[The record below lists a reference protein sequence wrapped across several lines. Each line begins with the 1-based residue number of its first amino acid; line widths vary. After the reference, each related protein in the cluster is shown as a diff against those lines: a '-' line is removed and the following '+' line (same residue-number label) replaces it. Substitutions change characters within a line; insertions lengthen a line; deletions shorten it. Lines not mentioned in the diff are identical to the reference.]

1 LRTILEYL
9 DTLGGVLLSP
19 SKAFEGIRDNRPIVQ
34 ALTTATFVAIVSGL
48 VLVPNPP
55 ELAEVMFDLPK
66 GTLSLWVTLPVWV
79 GLFLAIL
86 SVQAAFVHLM
96 AMTLK
101 TKGSFLGIL
110 CGICF
115 AYFPGLLA
123 APLAML
129 RAVFRSEGANTF
141 YQVAFPFLCLW
152 VFLLGIAAVQRNY
165 GMTTF
170 KAVLVC
176 SLALVVLVISP
187 AVIAVTLMTRV
198 MT

>member
-1 LRTILEYL
+1 
-9 DTLGGVLLSP
+9 
-19 SKAFEGIRDNRPIVQ
+19 
-34 ALTTATFVAIVSGL
+34 
-48 VLVPNPP
+48 
-55 ELAEVMFDLPK
+55 
-66 GTLSLWVTLPVWV
+66 LSLWATLPVWV
-79 GLFLAIL
+79 GVFLAIL
-86 SVQAAFVHLM
+86 SVQAAFVHLV
-96 AMTLK
+96 AVTLR

-110 CGICF
+110 CGLCF
-115 AYFPGLLA
+115 AYLPGLLA

-129 RAVFRSEGANTF
+129 RAVFRSEGANAF
-141 YQVAFPFLCLW
+141 YQVAFPLLCFW

-187 AVIAVTLMTRV
+187 VVIAVTVMTRV